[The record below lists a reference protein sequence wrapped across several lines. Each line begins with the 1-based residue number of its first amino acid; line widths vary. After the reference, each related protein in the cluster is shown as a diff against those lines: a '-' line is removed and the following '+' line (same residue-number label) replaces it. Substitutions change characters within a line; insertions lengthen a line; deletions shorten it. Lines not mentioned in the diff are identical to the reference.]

1 MPQYVLLLRDDPKT
15 YASYSPQQF
24 QELIEKYRAWAG
36 KLAAEGRI
44 LSGKKLQETGGKVL
58 RKPKGGRLVVKDGP
72 FAEAKEIVG
81 GFYLIKADDYAHA
94 VKLCEDH
101 PQFASDGFVEIREV
115 DFMGGPESE

>member
-15 YASYSPQQF
+15 YADFSPQQF
-24 QELIEKYRAWAG
+24 QSLIEKYNGWAG
-36 KLAAEGRI
+36 KLAAEGRL
-44 LSGKKLQETGGKVL
+44 LSGKKLQESNGKVM

-101 PQFASDGFVEIREV
+101 PQFVNDGFVEIREV
-115 DFMGGPESE
+115 DFMGEPETE